1 MITDNIKN
9 SARYFG
15 LHKDLQTVFE
25 IFRELLDAAPNRIE
39 VEKNGIRCNGWRAV
53 CSDFET
59 DGSPKVL
66 EAHEN
71 DIDVHMV
78 LHGEEAMAFEQ
89 AENLEPICEY
99 NPEKDYILLKGA
111 SNKVILR
118 PGDFMILY
126 PGEAHRAALDAG
138 NGGEVFRCNVR
149 IRIKGE

>member
-1 MITDNIKN
+1 
-9 SARYFG
+9 
-15 LHKDLQTVFE
+15 
-25 IFRELLDAAPNRIE
+25 
-39 VEKNGIRCNGWRAV
+39 
-53 CSDFET
+53 
-59 DGSPKVL
+59 
-66 EAHEN
+66 
-71 DIDVHMV
+71 
-78 LHGEEAMAFEQ
+78 GEEAMAFEQ

-118 PGDFMILY
+118 PGDFVILY